1 MTIDISLID
10 IFKGVFALI
19 MAVGI
24 PTLAWAWNKN
34 EREHE
39 MLRTSHENL
48 RTNQST
54 GYSTLNDRVM
64 VHVDERVEEVK
75 TEHGKR
81 IDKINGHIEKL
92 FENAEKDRAAFRDAL
107 TAHSQQSTERHI
119 ELMRAI
125 HTGLAGKADK

>member
-1 MTIDISLID
+1 MTIDLSLLD
-10 IFKGVFALI
+10 IFKGLAAFI

-24 PTLAWAWNKN
+24 PMFVWAWNKN

-39 MLRTSHENL
+39 MLRIAHDSL
-48 RTNQST
+48 RANQSS

-64 VHVDERVEEVK
+64 VHVDERVDEVK
-75 TEHGKR
+75 AEHGKR

-107 TAHSQQSTERHI
+107 STHSQQSTERHI